1 MEEAR
6 LRSCLAA
13 LKTYWHF
20 INSTIFGAL
29 VDLAKLVG
37 IDYVV
42 RNMLSM
48 ARGRSFNEMYDAY
61 NGLTHGRERPTTLA
75 DYLREVGKIF
85 ESITGILREVGLS
98 TSSISVSEKNGT
110 VIVEVSNAV
119 PTMGTIADEESRK
132 LALAISI
139 GIMLGFVESVTGK
152 RTGLRIPQMGVEQVT
167 PEDELVLEV
176 VNFDVGGNRYVA
188 KIEPKK

>member
-1 MEEAR
+1 MEDTK
-6 LRSCLAA
+6 LKSCLAA

-29 VDLAKLVG
+29 VDLARLVG

-48 ARGRSFNEMYDAY
+48 ARGRAFSEMYETYRGVAY
-61 NGLTHGRERPTTLA
+61 SGEKPATLA
-75 DYLREVGKIF
+75 EHLRDAAKIF
-85 ESITGILREVGLS
+85 ESISGILREVGLN
-98 TSSISVSEKNGT
+98 TMGISVSERDGY
-110 VIVEVSNAV
+110 VIVEVTNAV
-119 PTMGTIADEESRK
+119 PNMEAIADEESK
-132 LALAISI
+132 KFALAISI
-139 GIMLGFVESVTGK
+139 GIMLGFVESATGK

-176 VNFDVGGNRYVA
+176 VDFDVGGNRYVA
-188 KIEPKK
+188 KIEPRK